1 MLAWLTEATIPAPNE
16 LVQASRSITRRTN
29 IDKYRSRTEV
39 TTDHIYTAYAWLKL
53 PVLIGDELQQLR
65 EWSMKYKTAPIT
77 RGIPEEEALEN
88 AKRVIANIIEGY
100 YNFNIIMF
108 NTGTAAAGSA
118 RLKSWL
124 DEQENWHELD
134 VATLVTTTATH
145 KINIYK
151 FERDGRVFYTI
162 LNNLDTPTVVFK
174 IATALI
180 IDQNYF
186 NDNTEAFAEAWLTG
200 NADTI
205 YTKVA
210 EYYEAYT
217 TAKKERERNE
227 ALTELSKAMLTDK
240 TNEFRDR
247 IDSIQRQIN
256 SLFDEI
262 SNRNAELEQ
271 VKGEYLLYKLEDMED
286 KGEELRNFFASCGDK
301 ITHIHFCDNK
311 LYLAYCTSLMYFE
324 PDMLNRYFESNR
336 SNCVNSAPE
345 HIQQLLTDIFLNNKY
360 DLLIESGVKL
370 DIEYNRVNFVDPT
383 QLKHCVYT
391 DLIGLP
397 NPHHMYYNCWG
408 DNAPLITRALIEKD
422 FITGILQVFA
432 AMSGLNIADSAVM
445 EKFVQS
451 ELVNYTD
458 TKCLKNKTTG
468 EIITIRQYQRRY
480 EDAHAS
486 AETN

>member
-1 MLAWLTEATIPAPNE
+1 MLAWLTEATIPAPPQ
-16 LVQASRSITRRTN
+16 LVQASRSAGRRSYIN
-29 IDKYRSRTEV
+29 RYRSRTEV
-39 TTDHIYTAYAWLKL
+39 TTDHILTAYAWLWL
-53 PVLIGDELQQLR
+53 PVLVGDELSQVNEVSLGYR
-65 EWSMKYKTAPIT
+65 TAPIT

-88 AKRVIANIIEGY
+88 AKRVISDVIDGY
-100 YNFNIIMF
+100 YNFNVIMF

-124 DEQENWHELD
+124 DEQENYRELD

-151 FERDGRVFYTI
+151 FEYNGRVYYI
-162 LNNLDTPTVVFK
+162 VLNNLDTPTVVFK
-174 IATALI
+174 IATALML
-180 IDQNYF
+180 DQNHF
-186 NDNTEAFAEAWLTG
+186 NDDTASFAETWLTG
-200 NADTI
+200 NADAT
-205 YTKVA
+205 YTKIT

-217 TAKKERERNE
+217 TAKRDRERNE

-240 TNEFRDR
+240 TNEFKER
-247 IDSIQRQIN
+247 INSIQRQIE

-262 SNRNAELEQ
+262 SNRNIELDK

-301 ITHIHFCDNK
+301 ITHIHFHSNN
-311 LYLAYCTSLMYFE
+311 LYLAYRTSLMYFE
-324 PDMLNRYFESNR
+324 ADMLNRYFESNR
-336 SNCVNSAPE
+336 NNCVNSAPE
-345 HIQQLLTDIFLNNKY
+345 HIQQLLIDVFLNNKY
-360 DLLIESGVKL
+360 ELLIESGAKL
-370 DIEYNRVNFVDPT
+370 DIEYNRINFIDPT

-408 DNAPLITRALIEKD
+408 DNTPLITRALMEKD

-451 ELVNYTD
+451 ELINYTD
-458 TKCLKNKTTG
+458 TKCLKDKETG